1 MFSSFMVNAWIVAT
15 IVAVVGG
22 AVGFFVVL
30 RGSAF
35 AAHAVPKGSFA
46 GAAAASC
53 RDQPILGLGVFSR
66 GRGAGDR
73 LLGRRGRRTWP
84 PR

>member
-1 MFSSFMVNAWIVAT
+1 MFSGFMTDAWIVGT

-35 AAHAVPKGSFA
+35 VAHAVPNGS
-46 GAAAASC
+46 
-53 RDQPILGLGVFSR
+53 
-66 GRGAGDR
+66 
-73 LLGRRGRRTWP
+73 
-84 PR
+84 